1 MWVSC
6 AISERRTNV
15 LRKQDFTMDLFPLQ
29 EIWSDSV
36 EYINLVQYGVQL

>member
-6 AISERRTNV
+6 AISARRIDFS
-15 LRKQDFTMDLFPLQ
+15 RKQDFTMDLFPLQ

-36 EYINLVQYGVQL
+36 DCINLVQYGVQL